1 MVFKWTK
8 CMEDFVHGQLEHHQA
23 ASVEVEGRERN
34 TVADAIQKIGVTEQT
49 YDRYASATAR
59 D

>member
-1 MVFKWTK
+1 
-8 CMEDFVHGQLEHHQA
+8 MEDFVHGQLEHHQA
-23 ASVEVEGRERN
+23 ASVEVAGRERN